1 MKPSFYTKIQFL
13 FLLFSINV
21 SPQIAIKNLEF
32 EQNTLYLFC
41 RGTIAKSGLIAEKFN
56 NTDKKST
63 HVGIGYL
70 DDNILK
76 IYNVTDCDS
85 SKTAL
90 VIDDLDSFTTSS
102 TYFLSV
108 WKCNN
113 NEREFL
119 KLKQICSAFSKR
131 KVYFDFSFTLNE
143 KDTVLYCSEFCS
155 RVLKQINSRKFDF
168 KPMKMIL
175 EPYYQALLNREEL
188 IYYPVDFFEESPYF
202 TKLFEINLKLKKS

>member
-13 FLLFSINV
+13 LLLFSINV

-56 NTDKKST
+56 TTDKKST

-90 VIDDLDSFTTSS
+90 VIDDLDSFTTSG
-102 TYFLSV
+102 TYFISV

-113 NEREFL
+113 NEQEFI

-168 KPMKMIL
+168 KPKKMIL
-175 EPYYQALLNREEL
+175 EPYYQALLNRAEL

-202 TKLFEINLKLKKS
+202 SKLFEINLKLKKS